1 MKSKEEIA
9 KSIAEAMGEDVLND
23 AEMEATEGGGNVLS
37 DCSGSSNNCKEGNCA
52 AGCGQQSIVRPT
64 DESQALS

>member
-9 KSIAEAMGEDVLND
+9 KSIANAMGEDVLNG

-37 DCSGSSNNCKEGNCA
+37 DCSGTSNNCDHGNCA
-52 AGCGQQSIVRPT
+52 AHCGDQSVARPI
-64 DESQALS
+64 DEVQALS